1 MKMKKDF
8 RGIQVTT
15 ESVFWLSDIT
25 DPGWHQL
32 PLRKVVPPG
41 SSWKEG
47 QRKLQGWEACAPQQ
61 RAAPFTSARESPST
75 ATKPSIAV
83 RKERREAS

>member
-1 MKMKKDF
+1 MF
-8 RGIQVTT
+8 SSVPQVTA
-15 ESVFWLSDIT
+15 EGVFWSSDVT

-47 QRKLQGWEACAPQQ
+47 KRKLEGWDPGWRGEGTVLPP
-61 RAAPFTSARESPST
+61 RLRGLRST
-75 ATKPSIAV
+75 
-83 RKERREAS
+83 